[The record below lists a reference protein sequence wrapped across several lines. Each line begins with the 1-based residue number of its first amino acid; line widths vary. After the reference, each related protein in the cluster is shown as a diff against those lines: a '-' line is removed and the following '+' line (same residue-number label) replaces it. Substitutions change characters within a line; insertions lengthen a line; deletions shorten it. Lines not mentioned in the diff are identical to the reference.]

1 LFNEHKTTLKKGN
14 WLAWHAVWPKKA
26 HFPPYF
32 ADFFDRGAAMAYKN
46 PRRLA
51 KNGHFFVSDATTLTS
66 YKKGTNYLLDM
77 RVTLIVLLEQKFNAL
92 FTIEK

>member
-1 LFNEHKTTLKKGN
+1 VVASET
-14 WLAWHAVWPKKA
+14 KKA

-32 ADFFDRGAAMAYKN
+32 ADFFDRSAAMAYKN

>member
-1 LFNEHKTTLKKGN
+1 LVR
-14 WLAWHAVWPKKA
+14 WHAVWPKKA

-32 ADFFDRGAAMAYKN
+32 ADFFDRSAATAYKN
-46 PRRLA
+46 PLRLA